1 MYIVIKCAFCIVT
14 YIICN
19 ILVGGKSPK
28 SGTLTKPVLIIR
40 LKYNQKL
47 ENLKYY
53 VFKYL
58 IVYLHKFNGF

>member
-47 ENLKYY
+47 ENLK
-53 VFKYL
+53 
-58 IVYLHKFNGF
+58 

>member
-1 MYIVIKCAFCIVT
+1 MYIVIKCALCIET

-40 LKYNQKL
+40 LKDNQKL
-47 ENLKYY
+47 ENLKA
-53 VFKYL
+53 L
-58 IVYLHKFNGF
+58 RIVYLHKFNGF